1 MFSNLDAHFHSILFT
16 VCTNLLSC
24 TGGQEGCAPATIL
37 SEKTHWDCRK
47 LNCFENV
54 PGSYQSSSPYF
65 PENSQRISLFDPD
78 FFQVDRQPGKQV
90 SEQEQGPSSTSTW
103 FVNSSH
109 PQSTGRRA
117 SPQKA
122 WVPTVLG
129 HNPLPLRSESSPET
143 TQMLQQF
150 ILQWL
155 AQNDT
160 VPLLSWSLLTC
171 PEWVSSLTENYE
183 EKSHTV
189 PL

>member
-1 MFSNLDAHFHSILFT
+1 MCSSNHP
-16 VCTNLLSC
+16 
-24 TGGQEGCAPATIL
+24 Q
-37 SEKTHWDCRK
+37 W
-47 LNCFENV
+47 
-54 PGSYQSSSPYF
+54 
-65 PENSQRISLFDPD
+65 ENSLRLQEAKLLWKRTWFLPKFITIFSWKFSENFLIWPRFLSS
-78 FFQVDRQPGKQV
+78 RQTARKQV
-90 SEQEQGPSSTSTW
+90 SEQKQGPSSTSTW